1 MTDISLCFWMFHQ
14 LDDWV
19 LCRIYKKKNI
29 GKAEHKEAQPKVQM
43 TDLVAENNDE
53 QKMMMNLPRTWS
65 LTYLLDM
72 NYLGPILSDGPY
84 CSTFDF
90 QTSNAN
96 IGIDPLVKSQP
107 VEMANNYVAGSG
119 KY

>member
-1 MTDISLCFWMFHQ
+1 M
-14 LDDWV
+14 
-19 LCRIYKKKNI
+19 
-29 GKAEHKEAQPKVQM
+29 GKTLEHKEAHPKVQI
-43 TDLVAENNDE
+43 TNLIAENNDE
-53 QKMMMNLPRTWS
+53 QKTMMNLPRTWS

-72 NYLGPILSDGPY
+72 NYLGPILSDGSY

-90 QTSNAN
+90 QISNAN

-107 VEMANNYVAGSG
+107 VEMGNNYVADSG